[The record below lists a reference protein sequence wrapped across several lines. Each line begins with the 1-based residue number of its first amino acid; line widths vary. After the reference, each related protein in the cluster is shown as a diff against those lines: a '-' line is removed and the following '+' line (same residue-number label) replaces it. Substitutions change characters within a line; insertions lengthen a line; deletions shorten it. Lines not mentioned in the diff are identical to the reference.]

1 MRSLIS
7 YVNLGQLIIGG
18 LHGCGIGLE
27 SVLALLLWAGSSSA
41 QGVAGESGAA
51 AASAEPPAQAA
62 AYKAAKPHRQFIT
75 ISYDWLYTQTLNF
88 ADHPLAELVGR
99 PVSPAQFEAY
109 DYKTSDGAILI
120 DVLDFTRRT
129 KGAGVTIYPLGASTG
144 ATLALRASFENLPDI
159 RVAFAGPGAPPE
171 YTLIGARAYDLAAQI
186 YVADH
191 APGWGLGSHAFVGGG
206 LGRIKSDA
214 RDGNRY
220 FAEGGGGLS
229 SGPLGVELAVKV
241 AWNHF
246 EEPVDHH
253 FLTIPVTL
261 RGTIS
266 F

>member
-1 MRSLIS
+1 MWHRA
-7 YVNLGQLIIGG
+7 
-18 LHGCGIGLE
+18 GI
-27 SVLALLLWAGSSSA
+27 ALTLWLWAGSASA
-41 QGVAGESGAA
+41 QGVPGAGGAVANAA
-51 AASAEPPAQAA
+51 AEGSSAQAA
-62 AYKAAKPHRQFIT
+62 AYKVAKPHRQFIT

-88 ADHPLAELVGR
+88 ADHPLAELVGK

-109 DYKTSDGAILI
+109 DYRTSDGEILI

-144 ATLALRASFENLPDI
+144 ATLALRASFEDLPDI
-159 RVAFAGPGAPPE
+159 RVAFAGPNAPPE
-171 YTLIGARAYDLAAQI
+171 YALVGARAYDVSAQI

-191 APGWGLGSHAFVGGG
+191 AAGWGLGSHAFVGGG
-206 LGRIKSDA
+206 VGRVKSDA
-214 RDGNRY
+214 RDGKRY

-246 EEPVDHH
+246 DEPVDHH
-253 FLTIPVTL
+253 FMTIPVTL